1 MKKDKGIQRAL
12 QRKQPPVLPTNF
24 AFRTLLRIEEE
35 KRLRQQRI
43 ERRQFLTM
51 LGTCALMLLS
61 LVSAAV
67 WFYGEALRQLFQKV
81 MASLPDITGWSFYLP
96 TVVALALLWKLDRL
110 LKRKFSPTQPSP
122 GNES

>member
-1 MKKDKGIQRAL
+1 
-12 QRKQPPVLPTNF
+12 
-24 AFRTLLRIEEE
+24 
-35 KRLRQQRI
+35 
-43 ERRQFLTM
+43 M

-81 MASLPDITGWSFYLP
+81 MASLPDISGWSFYLP